1 MKKSLPLN
9 LGPCPLA
16 VVPGVKVNPF
26 VEKKRLETRFEAHL
40 QREHQGSVSLLV
52 LDVGVSSRILK
63 EKSDNLSRVLVPDSE
78 VQSSVRLG
86 RRPDVLEGDVDVK
99 LVLL

>member
-1 MKKSLPLN
+1 M
-9 LGPCPLA
+9 
-16 VVPGVKVNPF
+16 
-26 VEKKRLETRFEAHL
+26 EKKRLETCFEAQL
-40 QREHQGSVSLLV
+40 QSKHQGSVSLLV
-52 LDVGVSSRILK
+52 LDVGVSSRILQ
-63 EKSDNLSRVLVPDSE
+63 EKSDNLWALVPDSK

>member
-1 MKKSLPLN
+1 M
-9 LGPCPLA
+9 
-16 VVPGVKVNPF
+16 
-26 VEKKRLETRFEAHL
+26 EKKRLETRFEAHL

>member
-1 MKKSLPLN
+1 M
-9 LGPCPLA
+9 A
-16 VVPGVKVNPF
+16 VVPGVKVNP
-26 VEKKRLETRFEAHL
+26 VVKNKRLETCLEAHL
-40 QREHQGSVSLLV
+40 QSEHKGSVSLLV
-52 LDVGVSSRILK
+52 LDVGVNSRILQ
-63 EKSDNLSRVLVPDSE
+63 EKPDNLWALVPDSE